1 MWLFAILC
9 RSRASFT
16 GRHELDAPPPRVL
29 SSVTLHRPGANAAP
43 LISAMAM
50 NMADNHKESWEA
62 LVNQVEKYRRQ
73 TGNEVAL
80 LTAYQPR
87 TQPGVLAYAV
97 QGGGTL
103 VEATRRFLDDIA
115 VCHRATI
122 LVAARK
128 IQGAAA
134 VPAQPDK
141 QGANTAAGSDRDI
154 YSQSYPSIYGRGS
167 FSATPTGVREPVSL
181 VLHKERSGEPVPSL
195 DRADAGQPVK
205 RSIQQQQQ
213 EEDDEEDDEEED
225 EEERRRD
232 SRDAGGLFVMDEDS
246 PINDC
251 EPFFESDG
259 EEESTDDGSLS
270 EDTNSR
276 AGCHQYAKSLPV
288 RVPVW
293 GFKEQIEHQQH
304 MNAPDLDQIGASMKA
319 LAMSVTDGTEM
330 FGDLPRPR
338 LNTGEFQKLYR
349 KKKNEHQEAI

>member
-1 MWLFAILC
+1 
-9 RSRASFT
+9 
-16 GRHELDAPPPRVL
+16 
-29 SSVTLHRPGANAAP
+29 
-43 LISAMAM
+43 MAM
-50 NMADNHKESWEA
+50 NMADNHMESWEA

-115 VCHRATI
+115 VCHRATL
-122 LVAARK
+122 LVA
-128 IQGAAA
+128 
-134 VPAQPDK
+134 AQPDK

-167 FSATPTGVREPVSL
+167 FSATPRKPRQSTPTEPCPSPPARGLPNVHFDHCKSACFY
-181 VLHKERSGEPVPSL
+181 KMSL
-195 DRADAGQPVK
+195 DNAISDSAG
-205 RSIQQQQQ
+205 I
-213 EEDDEEDDEEED
+213 
-225 EEERRRD
+225 
-232 SRDAGGLFVMDEDS
+232 LFLS
-246 PINDC
+246 THTNLPLC
-251 EPFFESDG
+251 FFHHESG
-259 EEESTDDGSLS
+259 TGTDGSLS
-270 EDTNSR
+270 EDTNPR

-293 GFKEQIEHQQH
+293 GFKEQIRDTGTRDQH
-304 MNAPDLDQIGASMKA
+304 LNKMNAPDLDQIGASMKA

-349 KKKNEHQEAI
+349 KK

>member
-1 MWLFAILC
+1 
-9 RSRASFT
+9 
-16 GRHELDAPPPRVL
+16 
-29 SSVTLHRPGANAAP
+29 
-43 LISAMAM
+43 MAM
-50 NMADNHKESWEA
+50 NMADNHMESWEA

-115 VCHRATI
+115 VCHRATL
-122 LVAARK
+122 LVA
-128 IQGAAA
+128 
-134 VPAQPDK
+134 AQPDK

-167 FSATPTGVREPVSL
+167 FSAID
-181 VLHKERSGEPVPSL
+181 H
-195 DRADAGQPVK
+195 ADAGQPVK
-205 RSIQQQQQ
+205 RSIQQHQQQQQ
-213 EEDDEEDDEEED
+213 EEDDDEDDEEED

-232 SRDAGGLFVMDEDS
+232 SRDAGGPGQLIKSVNNNKTPLQQLFFSSRERV
-246 PINDC
+246 C
-251 EPFFESDG
+251 
-259 EEESTDDGSLS
+259 TDGSLS
-270 EDTNSR
+270 EDTNPR

-293 GFKEQIEHQQH
+293 GFKEQIRDTGTRDQH
-304 MNAPDLDQIGASMKA
+304 LNKMNAPDLDQIGASMKA

-349 KKKNEHQEAI
+349 KK

>member
-1 MWLFAILC
+1 
-9 RSRASFT
+9 
-16 GRHELDAPPPRVL
+16 
-29 SSVTLHRPGANAAP
+29 
-43 LISAMAM
+43 MAM
-50 NMADNHKESWEA
+50 NMADNHMESWEA

-115 VCHRATI
+115 VCHRATL
-122 LVAARK
+122 LVA
-128 IQGAAA
+128 
-134 VPAQPDK
+134 AQPDK

-167 FSATPTGVREPVSL
+167 FSATPRANGAPLIIISPFPDIRSKCGFVGDSFLYVYSVPLQKKVGLHIPCRSTLKALFDEHNNSVKCALFFSSRERV
-181 VLHKERSGEPVPSL
+181 
-195 DRADAGQPVK
+195 
-205 RSIQQQQQ
+205 
-213 EEDDEEDDEEED
+213 
-225 EEERRRD
+225 
-232 SRDAGGLFVMDEDS
+232 
-246 PINDC
+246 C
-251 EPFFESDG
+251 
-259 EEESTDDGSLS
+259 TDGSLS
-270 EDTNSR
+270 EDTNPR

-293 GFKEQIEHQQH
+293 GFKEQIRDTGTRDQH
-304 MNAPDLDQIGASMKA
+304 LNKMNAPDLDQIGASMKA

-349 KKKNEHQEAI
+349 KK